1 MPLDPFL
8 LNDQAR
14 KTYEEYLR
22 ATVNVAEPRLAQ
34 FVNDELDQ
42 GLLWPDP
49 YLQISPQFEK
59 GPSLDELAANGTIH
73 VGTAR
78 FFREKNGDTI
88 RLHRH
93 QQEALQHGLAGNSFA
108 VATGTGSGK
117 SLTYLLPIVDNIFR
131 QHEADPSGSRYKL
144 SALLIYPMNALIN
157 SQEESLRGYAKRYEE
172 QFGPCPVRFEK
183 YTGQTSQ
190 DVRNKVINDPPHIL
204 LTNYMMFD
212 LILLRPTER
221 PLVKVMTQNL
231 RTMVVDE
238 LHFYR
243 GRQGAD
249 VAMLLRRLRQ
259 RAGGDVQ
266 MIGTSATIATEG
278 GRAERR
284 ATIAGSASL
293 LLGSEITAD
302 RVVDES
308 LARECA
314 VPPPTTPAE
323 LRAAVELPPPT
334 SVDEF
339 RHHPLAAWIEE
350 KFGLREEEDLLVRS
364 EPIELSTGA
373 AELADQAGLDV
384 GQVKDAIQAL
394 INSRLENGETPF
406 AFRLHQ
412 WFSSG
417 AAVYATLEPPES
429 RKLTM
434 DARYRFDNERVLFPL
449 AVCRRCGQDYYL
461 VTRTGEERR
470 GKLHPR
476 PPREH
481 FRRPDRED
489 PDDRIGF
496 LVLDQPTDDDE
507 PIWSGAV
514 EQLPDHW
521 YVERKSGPRL
531 RTNYEPHQPRR
542 VRVSPGGELLD
553 PESKQAVEDSIF
565 GWYQP
570 APLAL
575 CLRCRWAHDLRAS
588 DFNKLA
594 SLSQTGRSTATT
606 LLASSTV
613 QGLQS
618 QELDHSEAKL
628 LSFTDN
634 RQDASLQ
641 AGHLNDFVQVAQ
653 LRAALVAALD
663 EHEELTVANIGRR
676 LFDALDPRPEDFMH
690 DPREHGPGYNRARDA
705 FEDLLTHRAL
715 VDLTRG
721 WRVNQPNLEQAG
733 LLRIEYDGL
742 DELAEDDAL
751 WRDVPMFE
759 SASKTKRAD
768 VLQAVLDR
776 LRLELVVDHR
786 VLLREGIRDL
796 EQAGRTL
803 TEQWRPSR
811 QTLQQAN
818 LALLPNVESRE
829 QEPYRRRMRLTPRS
843 AIAQY
848 LRSARTWMDHD
859 DDLRG
864 PILSQDASAQMIN
877 AFIEALRGHLLTSV
891 DDRSGTGLR
900 IMSSVL
906 RWKRGNGGPA
916 QPDPTRV
923 RARYFWRNVEERPN
937 PFFTDLYRAGPRH
950 LRGLVSGE
958 HTGQVDPRIR
968 ERREQEFRDGD
979 LPAMFCSPT
988 MELGV
993 DIRDLHAVHL
1003 RNVPPNPANYAQ
1015 RAGRAGRNGRA
1026 ALVLAFAQHGNA
1038 HDQYFFD
1045 GRRTDMIAGAVQPAR
1060 IDLVNRDL
1068 VKAHL
1073 HSNWLSR
1080 LEVKLESSISDI
1092 LDLELDDYPLRED
1105 IQQAIDEPTSAAKT
1119 DAMEL
1124 IERESRFQGVEWLTD
1139 QWIED
1144 VIQDAPAAFNDAF
1157 TRWRELYREA
1167 RAAYD
1172 RAAGDA
1178 IRPHA
1183 SQDERREAVRR
1194 RDEAERE
1201 LQLLRNESTFEE
1213 SDFYS
1218 YRYLAGE
1225 GFLPGYNFPRLP
1237 VRVFLSHRDRTYSI
1251 SRPRPI
1257 GLSEFGPSNTIY
1269 YEGQKHRVRGVSI
1282 PAGGIEQVLQEARL
1296 CDTCGYL
1303 FDDASQSPELCDE
1316 CGIRLNATNS
1326 SLRRRLLQ
1334 LTIARTTR
1342 SDGITSEE
1350 EQRARSGYDI
1360 AVHYRFGETARERLR
1375 AELTQDRPLL
1385 ELSFGSQATVW
1396 QINNGYRGEPVGFK
1410 LDPDQGRWLP
1420 PKRNADTSDGQRTL
1434 ADVRPFVSG
1443 EHNIV
1448 VIRPLFEMPDGP
1460 SDAER
1465 LWVTLRE
1472 ALRRGVES
1480 AFQVEETELT
1490 THLIGEGD
1498 GRRILLVEASEGGAG
1513 VWERLQDSEDF
1524 RLAAC
1529 RALEVCHVDPA
1540 TGDDHEGA
1548 CSAACYRCL
1557 LSYANQSDHESL
1569 DRNVVRDLLL
1579 DLAQAQIVH
1588 REDHREQSNAVS
1600 RSTGSNVVHLE
1611 GDVQQRMEADSAPA
1625 KLEHL
1630 LEICDS
1636 EMERKFLLTTQE
1648 FGWPLPLEAQS
1659 RPESE
1664 VFAQP
1669 DFVYEGRIAMFIDGP
1684 QHEKANVA
1692 RRDQSARE
1700 ALEDRGW
1707 RIGVVVYSA
1716 PIRQQVAELGKR
1728 FSLGDKT

>member
-1 MPLDPFL
+1 MPLDPFA
-8 LNDQAR
+8 LNERAR
-14 KTYEEYLR
+14 DTYEQYLR
-22 ATVNVAEPRLAQ
+22 ATVNVREPRLAQ
-34 FVNDELDQ
+34 FVNDELDR

-59 GPSLDELAANGTIH
+59 GSALADLAANGTIH
-73 VGTAR
+73 EGTAR
-78 FFREKNGDTI
+78 FFGEDI

-93 QQEALQHGLAGNSFA
+93 QEEALKHGLAGDSFA

-117 SLTYLLPIVDNIFR
+117 SLTYLLPIVDSIFR
-131 QHEADPSGSRYKL
+131 RHEADPSGSRYKL

-157 SQEESLRGYAKRYEE
+157 SQFEALERYTEDYEAKH
-172 QFGPCPVRFEK
+172 GPCPVRFEK

-190 DVRNKVINDPPHIL
+190 DVRTKVINDPPHIL

-231 RTMVVDE
+231 RTMIVDE

-284 ATIAGSASL
+284 AAIAASASL

-302 RVVDES
+302 RVVDET
-308 LARECA
+308 LARECK
-314 VPPPTTPAE
+314 VPPPSTSAE
-323 LRAAVELPPPT
+323 LRAAISLPPPAT
-334 SVDEF
+334 VDEF
-339 RHHPLAAWIEE
+339 HQHPLAAWIEE
-350 KFGLREEEDLLVRS
+350 RFGLRWEEDILVRS
-364 EPIELSTGA
+364 EPLELSTGA
-373 AELADQAGLDV
+373 AELAAAAGLA
-384 GQVKDAIQAL
+384 QQHAEEAIQAV
-394 INSRLENGETPF
+394 ISARLDNGETPF

-417 AAVYATLEPPES
+417 AAVYSTLESPEL
-429 RKLTM
+429 RDFTM
-434 DARYRFDNERVLFPL
+434 DARYRLDSERVLFPL

-461 VTRTGEERR
+461 VSKTGEEPR
-470 GKLHPR
+470 GQLHPR
-476 PPREH
+476 PPLQH
-481 FRRPDRED
+481 FRKPDRDD

-496 LVLDQPTDDDE
+496 LVLDQSTDDDE
-507 PIWSGAV
+507 RIWNGEV

-531 RTNYEPHQPRR
+531 RNNYEPHQPRR
-542 VRVSPGGELLD
+542 VRVSPAGEMLD
-553 PESKQAVEDSIF
+553 PESKLAVNDSVA

-606 LLASSTV
+606 LLASSAV

-618 QELDHSEAKL
+618 QALDRTEAKL

-653 LRAALVAALD
+653 LRAAMVAALD
-663 EHEELTVANIGRR
+663 EHGELTVANIGRR
-676 LFDALDPRPEDFMH
+676 LFDALDLRPEDFMH
-690 DPREHGPGYNRARDA
+690 DPVERGPGYNRARSA

-742 DELAEDDAL
+742 DELAEDQAL
-751 WRDVPMFE
+751 WRDVPMFG
-759 SASKTKRAD
+759 SASVGKRAA
-768 VLQAVLDR
+768 VLRAVLDR
-776 LRLELVVDHR
+776 LRMELVVDHS
-786 VLLREGIRDL
+786 VLLREGIREL
-796 EQAGRTL
+796 EQDGRVL
-803 TEQWRPSR
+803 NDQWRPTR
-811 QTLQQAN
+811 ETLQQAN
-818 LALLPNVESRE
+818 LALLPDVETKE
-829 QEPYRRRMRLTPRS
+829 QEPYKRWLRLTPRS

-848 LRSARTWMDHD
+848 LRNSRTWSED
-859 DDLRG
+859 DDERRG
-864 PILSQDASAQMIN
+864 SMLSHDESALMIDALIK
-877 AFIEALRGHLLTSV
+877 ALRGHLFASV

-906 RWKRGNGGPA
+906 RWKPGDNRPV

-923 RARYFWRNVEERPN
+923 RAQYLWRDVAEQPN
-937 PFFTDLYRAGPRH
+937 PFFADLYQAGPRH

-958 HTGQVDPRIR
+958 HTGQVDPNIR
-968 ERREQEFRDGD
+968 DRREQEFRNGD
-979 LPAMFCSPT
+979 LPTMFCSPT

-1060 IDLVNRDL
+1060 IDLVNQELLR
-1068 VKAHL
+1068 AHL

-1080 LEVKLESSISDI
+1080 VELKLESSISDI
-1092 LDLELDDYPLRED
+1092 LELELEGCPLRED
-1105 IQQAIDEPTSAAKT
+1105 IQQIVAQPVSVAQT
-1119 DAMEL
+1119 DAEAL
-1124 IERESRFQGVEWLTD
+1124 IDRESRFEGAEWLTED
-1139 QWIED
+1139 WIED
-1144 VIQDAPAAFNDAF
+1144 VIRSAPSAFNEAF

-1167 RAAYD
+1167 RAAYGQ
-1172 RAAGDA
+1172 AAGDA
-1178 IRPHA
+1178 VRPHA
-1183 SQDERREAVRR
+1183 SREQQREAVRR

-1201 LQLLRNESTFEE
+1201 LRLLRNESTYEE

-1237 VRVFLSHRDRTYSI
+1237 VRAFVAHRDRTYSI

-1303 FDDASQSPELCDE
+1303 FNDPSQLPELCEE
-1316 CGIRLNATNS
+1316 CGTRLNASSS
-1326 SLRRRLLQ
+1326 SLRRRLLP
-1334 LTIARTTR
+1334 LTVARTTR
-1342 SDGITSEE
+1342 SEGITSEE

-1360 AVHYRFGETARERLR
+1360 AVHYRFGEAGRTRLR
-1375 AELTQDRPLL
+1375 AELTGDQPLM

-1396 QINNGYRGEPVGFK
+1396 QINNGYRGEPVGFA
-1410 LDPDQGRWLP
+1410 LDPDRGRWLTP
-1420 PKRNADTSDGQRTL
+1420 DNVAETPDGQRAL

-1448 VIRPLFEMPDGP
+1448 VIRPLFEMPDD
-1460 SDAER
+1460 STEAER

-1472 ALRRGVES
+1472 ALRRGIES
-1480 AFQVEETELT
+1480 AFQVEESELT

-1498 GRRILLVEASEGGAG
+1498 GRRIVLVEASEGGAG

-1524 RLAAC
+1524 RLAAQK
-1529 RALEVCHVDPA
+1529 ALEVCHMDPA
-1540 TGDDHEGA
+1540 NGDDREGA
-1548 CSAACYRCL
+1548 CVAACYRCL
-1557 LSYANQSDHESL
+1557 LSYANQSDHELL
-1569 DRNVVRDLLL
+1569 DRELVRDLLL
-1579 DLAQAQIVH
+1579 RFTRAQIVPGEGSH
-1588 REDHREQSNAVS
+1588 EPKADADHSPGA
-1600 RSTGSNVVHLE
+1600 TVVYLR
-1611 GDVQQRMEADSAPA
+1611 GDVQQRMVAESAHERL
-1625 KLEHL
+1625 KHL
-1630 LEICDS
+1630 LDICDS
-1636 EMERKFLLTTQE
+1636 DLEREFLLTTQE
-1648 FGWPLPLEAQS
+1648 LGWPLPEEAQS
-1659 RPESE
+1659 RPDSE
-1664 VFAQP
+1664 TFAQP
-1669 DFVYEGRIAMFIDGP
+1669 DFLYEGRIAIFVDGP
-1684 QHEKANVA
+1684 HHGKPNAA
-1692 RRDQSARE
+1692 KRDRVTRE

-1707 RIGVVVYSA
+1707 RVGVVVFGGTM
-1716 PIRQQVAELGKR
+1716 REQVAELGER
-1728 FSLGDKT
+1728 FSLGNPA

>member
-1 MPLDPFL
+1 MPLDPFA
-8 LNDQAR
+8 LNDRAR
-14 KTYEEYLR
+14 DTYEQYLR
-22 ATVNVAEPRLAQ
+22 ATVNVREPRLAQ
-34 FVNDELDQ
+34 FVNDELDR

-59 GPSLDELAANGTIH
+59 GPTLAELAANGTIH
-73 VGTAR
+73 QGTAW
-78 FFREKNGDTI
+78 FFGEHIT
-88 RLHRH
+88 LHRH
-93 QQEALQHGLAGNSFA
+93 QEEALEHGLRGDSFA

-117 SLTYLLPIVDNIFR
+117 SLTYLLPLVDSIFR

-157 SQEESLRGYAKRYEE
+157 SQFEALERYTEDYEAKH
-172 QFGPCPVRFEK
+172 GPCPVRFEK

-190 DVRNKVINDPPHIL
+190 DVRTKVINDPPHIL

-284 ATIAGSASL
+284 VAIAASASL

-302 RVVDES
+302 HVVDET
-308 LARECA
+308 LARECE
-314 VPPPTTPAE
+314 VPPPSTSAE
-323 LRAAVELPPPT
+323 LRAAINLPPPT
-334 SVDEF
+334 TVDEF
-339 RHHPLAAWIEE
+339 HQHPLAAWIEE
-350 KFGLREEEDLLVRS
+350 KFGLRWQEDILVRS
-364 EPIELSTGA
+364 EPLELSTGA
-373 AELADQAGLDV
+373 AELAAAAGLA
-384 GQVKDAIQAL
+384 QQHAEEAIQAV
-394 INSRLENGETPF
+394 ISARLDNGETPF

-417 AAVYATLEPPES
+417 AAVYATLESPEL
-429 RKLTM
+429 RDFTM
-434 DARYRFDNERVLFPL
+434 DARYRLDSERILFPL

-461 VTRTGEERR
+461 VSKTGEEPR
-470 GKLHPR
+470 GQLHPR
-476 PPREH
+476 PPLEH
-481 FRRPDRED
+481 FRKPDRDD

-496 LVLDQPTDDDE
+496 LVLDQSADDDE
-507 PIWSGAV
+507 PIWNGAV

-531 RTNYEPHQPRR
+531 RNNYEPHQPRR
-542 VRVSPGGELLD
+542 VRVSPAGEMLN
-553 PESKQAVEDSIF
+553 PESNQDTEDTVV

-606 LLASSTV
+606 LLASSAV

-618 QELDHSEAKL
+618 QELDRTEGKL

-653 LRAALVAALD
+653 LRAAMVAALD
-663 EHEELTVANIGRR
+663 EHGELRVADIGRR
-676 LFDALDPRPEDFMH
+676 LFDALDLRPEDFMH
-690 DPREHGPGYNRARDA
+690 DPVERGPGYNHARST

-742 DELAEDDAL
+742 DELAEDEAL

-759 SASKTKRAD
+759 SASVGKRAV
-768 VLQAVLDR
+768 VLRAVLDR
-776 LRLELVVDHR
+776 LRMELVVDHD

-796 EQAGRTL
+796 EQDGRVL
-803 TEQWRPSR
+803 NDQWRPTR

-818 LALLPNVESRE
+818 LALLPDVETKE
-829 QEPYRRRMRLTPRS
+829 QEPYRRWLRLTPRS

-848 LRSARTWMDHD
+848 LRNSRTWSAD
-859 DDLRG
+859 DDERRG
-864 PILSQDASAQMIN
+864 SMLSQDASALMIK
-877 AFIEALRGHLLTSV
+877 ALIGALRGQLFASV

-906 RWKRGNGGPA
+906 RWKPGDGRPM

-923 RARYFWRNVEERPN
+923 RAQYLRRDVEERPN
-937 PFFTDLYRAGPRH
+937 PFFTDLYQAGPRP

-958 HTGQVDPRIR
+958 HTGQVDPNIR
-968 ERREQEFRDGD
+968 DRREQEFRNGD

-1060 IDLVNRDL
+1060 IDLVNHELLR
-1068 VKAHL
+1068 AHL

-1080 LEVKLESSISDI
+1080 VELKLESSISDI
-1092 LDLELDDYPLRED
+1092 LDLELEGYPLRED
-1105 IQQAIDEPTSAAKT
+1105 IQQIVAQPVSVAQT
-1119 DAMEL
+1119 DAEEL
-1124 IERESRFQGVEWLTD
+1124 IDRESRFEGAEWLTED
-1139 QWIED
+1139 WIED
-1144 VIQDAPAAFNDAF
+1144 VIRIAPSAFNAAF

-1172 RAAGDA
+1172 QAAGDA
-1178 IRPHA
+1178 IRPHVRRD
-1183 SQDERREAVRR
+1183 QRREAVRR

-1201 LQLLRNESTFEE
+1201 LQLLRNESTYEE

-1237 VRVFLSHRDRTYSI
+1237 VRAFVSHRDRTYSI

-1303 FDDASQSPELCDE
+1303 FNDPSQMPELCHE
-1316 CGIRLNATNS
+1316 CGTRLNASSS
-1326 SLRRRLLQ
+1326 SLRRRLLP

-1342 SDGITSEE
+1342 SEGITSEE

-1360 AVHYRFGETARERLR
+1360 AVHYRFGEAARTRLR
-1375 AELTQDRPLL
+1375 AELTGDQPLM

-1396 QINNGYRGEPVGFK
+1396 QINNGYRGEPVGFV
-1410 LDPDQGRWLP
+1410 LDPDRGRWLTP
-1420 PKRNADTSDGQRTL
+1420 DSVAETPDGQRVL

-1448 VIRPLFEMPDGP
+1448 VIRPLFEMPDDAT
-1460 SDAER
+1460 DAER
-1465 LWVTLRE
+1465 IWVTLRE

-1480 AFQVEETELT
+1480 AFQVEESELT

-1498 GRRILLVEASEGGAG
+1498 GRRIVLVEASEGGAG
-1513 VWERLQDSEDF
+1513 VWERLQDSRDF
-1524 RLAAC
+1524 RMAAQK
-1529 RALEVCHVDPA
+1529 ALEVCHMDPSS
-1540 TGDDHEGA
+1540 GDDREGA
-1548 CSAACYRCL
+1548 CVAACYRCL

-1569 DRNVVRDLLL
+1569 DRELVRDLLL
-1579 DLAQAQIVH
+1579 HFARAQIVPGNDY
-1588 REDHREQSNAVS
+1588 REPSTDAE
-1600 RSTGSNVVHLE
+1600 RSTGGTVVYLR
-1611 GDVQQRMEADSAPA
+1611 GDTQQRMVAESAPDR
-1625 KLEHL
+1625 LRHL
-1630 LEICDS
+1630 LDICDS
-1636 EMERKFLLTTQE
+1636 DLEREFLLTTQE
-1648 FGWPLPLEAQS
+1648 LGWPLPQEAQS
-1659 RPESE
+1659 RPDSE
-1664 VFAQP
+1664 TFAQP
-1669 DFVYEGRIAMFIDGP
+1669 DFVYDGRIAIFVDGP
-1684 QHEKANVA
+1684 HHQRSKIAK
-1692 RRDQSARE
+1692 RDRSARE

-1707 RIGVVVYSA
+1707 RVGVVVHDG
-1716 PIRQQVAELGKR
+1716 PIKEQVAALGER
-1728 FSLGDKT
+1728 FSLGNNT

>member
-1 MPLDPFL
+1 MPLDPFA

-14 KTYEEYLR
+14 KTYEQYLR

-59 GPSLDELAANGTIH
+59 GPTLAELAADDAIH

-78 FFREKNGDTI
+78 FFGEDI

-93 QQEALQHGLAGNSFA
+93 QEEALQHGLVGNSFA

-117 SLTYLLPIVDNIFR
+117 SLTYLLPIVDNVFR
-131 QHEADPSGSRYKL
+131 QREADPSGSRYKL

-157 SQEESLRGYAKRYEE
+157 SQEESLKDYTKKYEAKY
-172 QFGPCPVRFEK
+172 GPCPVRFEK

-190 DVRNKVINDPPHIL
+190 DERTKVINDPPHIL

-284 ATIAGSASL
+284 AAIAGSASL

-302 RVVDES
+302 RVVDET
-308 LARECA
+308 LARDCT
-314 VPPPTTPAE
+314 VPPPSTPAE

-334 SVDEF
+334 TVDEF
-339 RHHPLAAWIEE
+339 HQHPLAAWIEE
-350 KFGLREEEDLLVRS
+350 KFGLRQEEDILVRS
-364 EPIELSTGA
+364 EPLELSTGA
-373 AELADQAGLDV
+373 AELAEATGIDQQRAK
-384 GQVKDAIQAL
+384 QAIQAL
-394 INSRLENGETPF
+394 ISARLDNGDTPF

-417 AAVYATLEPPES
+417 AAVYATLEPTE
-429 RKLTM
+429 RREFTM
-434 DARYRFDNERVLFPL
+434 EASYRLDSERVLFPL

-461 VTRTGEERR
+461 VRKTGEEPH
-470 GKLHPR
+470 GQLQPR

-481 FRRPDRED
+481 FRRPDRDD

-496 LVLDQPTDDDE
+496 LVLDQPTDNDE
-507 PIWSGAV
+507 PIWNGEV

-521 YVERKSGPRL
+521 YVERQSGPRL
-531 RTNYEPHQPRR
+531 RNSYKPHQPRR

-553 PESKQAVEDSIF
+553 PEPKQAVEDSIF

-663 EHEELTVANIGRR
+663 EYEELTVANIGRK
-676 LFDALDPRPEDFMH
+676 LFEALDPRPEDFIN
-690 DPREHGPGYNRARDA
+690 DPVERGPGYNRARAA

-742 DELAEDDAL
+742 DELADDDAL
-751 WRDVPMFE
+751 WRGVPMLE
-759 SASKTKRAD
+759 SASRTKRAE

-776 LRLELVVDHR
+776 LRMELVVDHR

-796 EQAGRTL
+796 EQDGRAL
-803 TEQWRPSR
+803 NDQWRPSR

-818 LALLPNVESRE
+818 LALLPNVESKE
-829 QEPYRRRMRLTPRS
+829 QEPYRRWLRLTPRS

-848 LRSARTWMDHD
+848 LRSSRTWGEHEDRH
-859 DDLRG
+859 RG
-864 PILSQDASAQMIN
+864 SALSRDESARMIN
-877 AFIEALRGHLLTSV
+877 SLIEALRGHLLASV

-900 IMSSVL
+900 IMGSVL
-906 RWKRGNGGPA
+906 RWRRGSGRPV

-923 RARYFWRNVEERPN
+923 RAQYLWRDVEERPN
-937 PFFTDLYRAGPRH
+937 PFFADLYRAGPRH

-958 HTGQVDPRIR
+958 HTGQVDPNIR
-968 ERREQEFRDGD
+968 DRREQEFRDGD

-1060 IDLVNRDL
+1060 IDLVNQELLR
-1068 VKAHL
+1068 AHL

-1080 LEVKLESSISDI
+1080 VELKLEPKISDI
-1092 LDLELDDYPLRED
+1092 LDPDIDGYPLREE
-1105 IQQAIDEPTSAAKT
+1105 IQQAIDNPVIVAQT
-1119 DAMEL
+1119 DAEEL
-1124 IERESRFQGVEWLTD
+1124 IERESRFEGAEWLTD

-1144 VIQDAPAAFNDAF
+1144 VIRNTPAAFNGAF

-1167 RAAYD
+1167 RAAYG

-1178 IRPHA
+1178 IRPHV
-1183 SQDERREAVRR
+1183 SQDQRREAVRR

-1201 LQLLRNESTFEE
+1201 LQLLQNESTYEE

-1282 PAGGIEQVLQEARL
+1282 PAGGVEQVLQEARL

-1303 FDDASQSPELCDE
+1303 FDGASQSPELCDE
-1316 CGIRLNATNS
+1316 CGVRLNARNS
-1326 SLRRRLLQ
+1326 SLRRRLLP

-1342 SDGITSEE
+1342 SEGITSEE

-1360 AVHYRFGETARERLR
+1360 AVHYRFGETARRRLR
-1375 AELTQDRPLL
+1375 AELTPNRPLM

-1396 QINNGYRGEPVGFK
+1396 QINNGYRGEPVGFV
-1410 LDPDQGRWLP
+1410 LDPDRGQWLRP
-1420 PKRNADTSDGQRTL
+1420 DSDADTSDGQRVL

-1448 VIRPLFEMPDGP
+1448 VIRPLFEMPDDP
-1460 SDAER
+1460 SDSER

-1498 GRRILLVEASEGGAG
+1498 GRRIVLVEAAEGGAG

-1524 RLAAC
+1524 RLAAQK
-1529 RALEVCHVDPA
+1529 ALEVCHMDPA
-1540 TGDDHEGA
+1540 TGDDREGA
-1548 CSAACYRCL
+1548 CSTACYRCL
-1557 LSYANQSDHESL
+1557 LSYANQADHESL
-1569 DRNVVRDLLL
+1569 DRGLVRELLL
-1579 DLAQAQIVH
+1579 YFATAQIVSGNDSH
-1588 REDHREQSNAVS
+1588 DP
-1600 RSTGSNVVHLE
+1600 STDAEPSTRATVVYLS
-1611 GDVQQRMEADSAPA
+1611 GDVQQRMVAESAPER
-1625 KLEHL
+1625 LEHL
-1630 LEICDS
+1630 LDICDS
-1636 EMERKFLLTTQE
+1636 DLEREFLLTTQE
-1648 FGWPLPLEAQS
+1648 LGWPLPQEAQS
-1659 RPESE
+1659 RPDSE
-1664 VFAQP
+1664 TFAQP
-1669 DFVYEGRIAMFIDGP
+1669 DFVYDGRIAIFVDGP
-1684 QHEKANVA
+1684 HHQRPKIAK
-1692 RRDQSARE
+1692 RDRSARE

-1707 RIGVVVYSA
+1707 RVGVIVHDG
-1716 PIRQQVAELGKR
+1716 PIKEQVAALGER
-1728 FSLGDKT
+1728 FLLGDKM